1 MQVGDRFEEI
11 TLSVRVVNGL
21 KYLNGND
28 KRDNVSKDKTFVKAL
43 FVGVFGVKA
52 IKDGGVDKYIVRFIK
67 GELKYLFS
75 FSNSLQEQPFI

>member
-21 KYLNGND
+21 KDLNGND

-43 FVGVFGVKA
+43 LVGVFGVKA
-52 IKDGGVDKYIVRFIK
+52 IKDGHVNKYVVRFIK
-67 GELKYLFS
+67 GELKSLFS
-75 FSNSLQEQPFI
+75 SSHSLQE